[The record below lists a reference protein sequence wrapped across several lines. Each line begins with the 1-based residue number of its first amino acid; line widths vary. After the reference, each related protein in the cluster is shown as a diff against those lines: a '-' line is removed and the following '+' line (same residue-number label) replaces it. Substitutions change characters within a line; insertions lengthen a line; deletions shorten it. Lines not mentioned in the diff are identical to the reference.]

1 MPYISNAIDDDVL
14 FINFRV
20 ALSYEGDDVGE
31 ITRQLDYDDFLDYLP
46 DNLSENDQMKIW
58 KALLAMLPHP
68 DDVIELRE
76 IELENDTDDE
86 IDHYQNDR
94 DDLLDEGIEECIAE
108 AIKKAEIA
116 MCGVCHKSC
125 KTDDTDDLVLIAE
138 INGVKHCD
146 ECLQKLVKK

>member
-1 MPYISNAIDDDVL
+1 MPTFIPNIDDDVL

-108 AIKKAEIA
+108 AIKNANI
-116 MCGVCHKSC
+116 
-125 KTDDTDDLVLIAE
+125 
-138 INGVKHCD
+138 
-146 ECLQKLVKK
+146 